1 MPCTLKVVKDYYG
14 KTLQKSADLKMQACC
29 TLDDMLGYVAQLLS
43 NVHDEVRA
51 RYYGCGL
58 VVPLVLK
65 GKRVL
70 DLGSGSGRDAYVLAQ
85 LVGAKGEVIGIDM
98 TAEQLSVA
106 RAHVDWHRERFGFE
120 RSNITFLEGYIE
132 KLGSLPGALPAM

>member
-1 MPCTLKVVKDYYG
+1 MPCTVVKDYYG

-43 NVHDEVRA
+43 KVHDEVRA

-70 DLGSGSGRDAYVLAQ
+70 DLGRGSGRDAMCSRAHRC
-85 LVGAKGEVIGIDM
+85 KGEVIGIDM
-98 TAEQLSVA
+98 TAEQLLVA
-106 RAHVDWHRERFGFE
+106 R
-120 RSNITFLEGYIE
+120 
-132 KLGSLPGALPAM
+132 